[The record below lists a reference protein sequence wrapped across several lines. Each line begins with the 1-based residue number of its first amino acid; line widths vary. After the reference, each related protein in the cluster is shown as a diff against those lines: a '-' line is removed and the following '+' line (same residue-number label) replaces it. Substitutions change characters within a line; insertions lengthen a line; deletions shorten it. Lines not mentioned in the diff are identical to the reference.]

1 MAVVY
6 GEIDC
11 LSKLTSMLRGEAK
24 NIKSFE
30 QLLDY
35 RRECD
40 KKVYEAELVAK
51 TEISQKIQSL
61 EQAVTNHLL
70 GKSKLNDPG
79 FFLVKGYRVFIFK
92 IKLFRIDRQLKR
104 FVKNSPEL
112 IRVRTESISGDFFWN
127 KQVFDSNFNLIQGA
141 SGEQQ
146 ALDELRKLP
155 DSFYVVNNVQI
166 SFSRPLY
173 EPRSNQRIYSIQAD
187 HVVVAPSGIFL
198 IETKNWSRGTENL
211 NYGFSAFDQIKRTNF
226 ALYCYFNPV
235 SRSIFSFFAKT
246 KKIKIRSIL
255 LMTGYKA
262 EGTDQHVKVLSLN
275 QLRGYIEYFKDE
287 LNNKEIQ
294 DVLRKLVGR

>member
-11 LSKLTSMLRGEAK
+11 LSKLTSMLRGQAA

-40 KKVYEAELVAK
+40 IKVHEAELGAK
-51 TEISQKIQSL
+51 NEISQKIQSL
-61 EQAVTNHLL
+61 EQAVANHLL
-70 GKSKLNDPG
+70 GQSTLNDPG
-79 FFLVKGYRVFIFK
+79 FFLIKAYRVFIFK
-92 IKLFRIDRQLKR
+92 IKLFRMNRQLKR
-104 FVKNSPEL
+104 FLHNSPEL
-112 IRVRTESISGDFFWN
+112 IKLRTESISGDFFRN

-146 ALDELRKLP
+146 ALNELRKLP

-211 NYGFSAFDQIKRTNF
+211 NSGFSAFDQIKRTNF

-235 SRSIFSFFAKT
+235 PRGIFSFFVKT

-255 LMTGYKA
+255 LMTGHKI
-262 EGTDQHVKVLSLN
+262 EETDQYVKVLSLS

-287 LNNKEIQ
+287 LTDKQMQ
-294 DVLRKLVGR
+294 DALSRLVGR